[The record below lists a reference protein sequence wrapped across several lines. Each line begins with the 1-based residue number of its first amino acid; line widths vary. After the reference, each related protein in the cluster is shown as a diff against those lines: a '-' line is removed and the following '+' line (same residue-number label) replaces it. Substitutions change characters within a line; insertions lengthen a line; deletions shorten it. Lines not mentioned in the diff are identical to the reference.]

1 MSDTMDLQLDRA
13 EFSEPGAAT
22 ACSVCAASLQ
32 DVYYEANGQTVCG
45 ACCEQ
50 LRAELAAGT
59 GLTRAVRA
67 IGAGAV
73 AMIAG
78 SVLYWAI
85 LAMTGYEF
93 GLIAIVVGVAVGK
106 AVSWGSY
113 GRGGWKYQTLA
124 MVLTYLSI
132 VSAYV
137 PIIVQEIRKQP
148 TVAAESTQPGEAATT
163 PAATPAT
170 TAEEPITAGGAA
182 VAMLLLFGLLLALPF
197 LAGIEN
203 IIGIIIIGIG
213 LYEAWKFNRK
223 RVVAITGP
231 HVIAVP
237 QGV

>member
-1 MSDTMDLQLDRA
+1 MTATDMTNLELDRA
-13 EFSEPGAAT
+13 EFTEGTAAS
-22 ACSVCAASLQ
+22 ACAVCASGLT

-45 ACCEQ
+45 TCCER
-50 LRAELAAGT
+50 LRAEMTTGT
-59 GLTRAVRA
+59 GLSRAMRA
-67 IGAGAV
+67 IGAGGV

-106 AVSWGSY
+106 SVSWGAY
-113 GRGGWKYQTLA
+113 GRGGWKYQALA
-124 MVLTYLSI
+124 MGLTYLSI

-137 PIIVQEIRKQP
+137 PLLVQEIRKQP
-148 TVAAESTQPGEAATT
+148 AVAADGAQAGDAGTA
-163 PAATPAT
+163 PAAA
-170 TAEEPITAGGAA
+170 TAEEPVTAGGAA
-182 VAMLLLFGLLLALPF
+182 LAVVLLFGLVLALPF
-197 LAGIEN
+197 LSGIQN

-223 RVVAITGP
+223 RVLAITGP

-237 QGV
+237 VGV